1 MPLRSEAGIRLV
13 ALPFGGLSGLHY
25 WLVLPY
31 KQVQRIMS
39 QCSLH
44 VPGSGDEPQIFVSIN
59 RANCWGASSIVN
71 VGRLR
76 LLSLILF

>member
-1 MPLRSEAGIRLV
+1 MV

-25 WLVLPY
+25 CLVLPY

-39 QCSLH
+39 QCDLH
-44 VPGSGDEPQIFVSIN
+44 VPGSSDGPQIFVSIN
-59 RANCWGASSIVN
+59 RANCWGTSSIVN